1 MAPNLSG
8 EDHPTR
14 GRSYAGMGSRL
25 LPLSLALGAT
35 LADTTGAHRLAVWL
49 VLLAIPCALGVVCV
63 AVGDR
68 AWGRTMVGSAALVC
82 LLVGSAVRHAAPV
95 GGHVPALAIS
105 AVVGAAIFYVLPVL
119 FWVLQPAGYFE
130 HFRSPERMAGI
141 GRPAS
146 SA

>member
-1 MAPNLSG
+1 
-8 EDHPTR
+8 
-14 GRSYAGMGSRL
+14 MGSRL
-25 LPLSLALGAT
+25 LPLSFALAAT
-35 LADTTGAHRLAVWL
+35 IADTIGGHQLAAWL
-49 VLLAIPCALGVVCV
+49 VLLAIPAGLGVICV

-68 AWGRTMVGSAALVC
+68 AWTRTVLGSSALVL

-95 GGHVPALAIS
+95 GAHVPALAVS
-105 AVVGAAIFYVLPVL
+105 AVIGAAILYVLPVL
-119 FWVLQPAGYFE
+119 FWVLQPSYFE